1 MHSGLGVTDSVDL
14 LSGHVE
20 VMSNLEPLEH
30 SVLNTPLDGGLIE
43 DWSVLEPL
51 EHSVREEASDVRPK
65 RV

>member
-1 MHSGLGVTDSVDL
+1 MLDPLEHSCLGVTDSVDI

-30 SVLNTPLDGGLIE
+30 LVLNTPLDGGLIE

-51 EHSVREEASDVRPK
+51 EHSVWEEASEV
-65 RV
+65 